1 MGQARGAHH
10 VQPFSKRPPYQ
21 PRPVFHRQEAIG
33 HASYTPNGYSY
44 PPPAPSSLAPVAMG
58 QYAERSHPTN
68 RGVAN
73 TVHTRAERPTWRTG
87 AMILLAGVFVGGT
100 FGVGVQARRNAM
112 DARADVAAAAVAPA
126 QPAQPAQP
134 VQAVQAVQ
142 PAMQATAPGPTA
154 LQPAPQAP
162 PQAYAHAPA
171 AAGLPPGAIVIPPQ
185 PGVTVVP
192 ARPVAAAPAP
202 VAAAPA
208 PVAQQ
213 PKKAAAPAWRAP
225 SRPAAPHGGI
235 IAAKVTPPK
244 PEKAAPPPPA
254 EKAEKAAPKKGTSE
268 AEKILKD
275 AIGETTNTL

>member
-1 MGQARGAHH
+1 M
-10 VQPFSKRPPYQ
+10 QPFSKRPSHQ

-33 HASYTPNGYSY
+33 HASYTPSGYSY
-44 PPPAPSSLAPVAMG
+44 PPPAPNSLAPVAMG
-58 QYAERSHPTN
+58 HYAERSHPTN

-112 DARADVAAAAVAPA
+112 DARVDVAAAAMVPA
-126 QPAQPAQP
+126 AP
-134 VQAVQAVQ
+134 VQAQPVQ

-192 ARPVAAAPAP
+192 AHPAAAAPAP

-213 PKKAAAPAWRAP
+213 PKKAAAPAWHAP

-244 PEKAAPPPPA
+244 PEKAAPPPPPA